1 MKIQTLGPF
10 SDVLLIT
17 PKVFGDDRGFFLES
31 YNAKVLAGAGVTETL
46 VQDNHSRSNKGV
58 LRGIHFQHPPHAQA
72 KLVRVARGRVFDV
85 AVDLRKNSPTFGLWA
100 GCELSDRDHHQLY
113 IPAGF
118 GHGFLVL
125 EDQTDFLYKTSDFY
139 QPSSEGAVAWNDPEL
154 AIDWPLAEHGITAPL
169 LSDKDKQAPLLKD
182 ASLPAP

>member
-1 MKIQTLGPF
+1 MKIQALGPF

-17 PKVFGDDRGFFLES
+17 PRVFGDDRGFFFES
-31 YNAKVLAGAGVTETL
+31 FHAQAMAQAGITEAF

-85 AVDLRKNSPTFGLWA
+85 AVDLRKGSPTFGLWA
-100 GCELSDRDHHQLY
+100 GCELSDRDHQQLY

-139 QPSSEGAVAWNDPEL
+139 KPSSEGAVAWNDPDL
-154 AIDWPLAEHGITAPL
+154 AIDWPFAEHGIAAPL
-169 LSDKDKQAPLLKD
+169 LSDKDQQAPLLKD
-182 ASLPAP
+182 AALPS

>member
-31 YNAKVLAGAGVTETL
+31 YNAKVLASAGVTDAL

-154 AIDWPLAEHGITAPL
+154 AIDWPLAEHGIAAPL

-182 ASLPAP
+182 ASLPTP

>member
-31 YNAKVLAGAGVTETL
+31 YNAKVLASAGVTDAL

-72 KLVRVARGRVFDV
+72 KLVRVVRGRVFDV

-154 AIDWPLAEHGITAPL
+154 AIDWPLAEHGIAAPL

-182 ASLPAP
+182 ASLPTP

>member
-1 MKIQTLGPF
+1 MKIQALGPF

-31 YNAKVLAGAGVTETL
+31 YNARVLASAGVTEAL

-85 AVDLRKNSPTFGLWA
+85 AVDLRMHSPTFGLWA

-154 AIDWPLAEHGITAPL
+154 AIDWPLAQHGITAPL
-169 LSDKDKQAPLLKD
+169 LSDKDKQAPLLKN
-182 ASLPAP
+182 ANLPAP

>member
-1 MKIQTLGPF
+1 
-10 SDVLLIT
+10 
-17 PKVFGDDRGFFLES
+17 DDRGFFLES
-31 YNAKVLAGAGVTETL
+31 YNAKVLASAGVTETL

-182 ASLPAP
+182 ANLPAP

>member
-31 YNAKVLAGAGVTETL
+31 YNAKVLASAGVTEAL

-154 AIDWPLAEHGITAPL
+154 DIDWPLAEHGITAPL